1 MKAKAPGIN
10 ALRLIVICD
19 WILFLFITLWERYH
33 FPNFVKGAES
43 YFDVVLCLVL
53 LILSILAVADLVRK
67 SE

>member
-10 ALRLIVICD
+10 ALRLIVIYD

-33 FPNFVKGAES
+33 FPKFGKGAES